1 MEEVE
6 LKGVVPDEADARR
19 RLEAAGARLAYEG
32 RLEDLRYDTRDRAL
46 AGRDHVLRVRV
57 YRTVDGARASIDWKG
72 PTRYEDGYKRREEL
86 SSGASDGDALIAILE
101 RLGYVVTR
109 EIEREIAQYEL
120 HGAVVRFERYP
131 RMDLLVEVEGTPE
144 SIERAIATLGIPR
157 EAFTSERLPAFVA
170 RYERR
175 TGERAA
181 LCARELR
188 DDYRFDAADA

>member
-46 AGRDHVLRVRV
+46 AGQDHVLRVRV
-57 YRTVDGARASIDWKG
+57 YRTAEGARASIDWKG
-72 PTRYEDGYKRREEL
+72 PTRYEGGYKRREEL
-86 SSGASDGDALIAILE
+86 SSGASDGDALVAILE

-109 EIEREIAQYEL
+109 EIEREIAQYEV
-120 HGAVVRFERYP
+120 HGAVVRLERYP
-131 RMDLLVEVEGTPE
+131 RMDLLVEVEGTPDA
-144 SIERAIATLGIPR
+144 IERAIATLGIPR

-170 RYERR
+170 RYEQR
-175 TGERAA
+175 TGQRAA
-181 LCARELR
+181 LCARELH

>member
-1 MEEVE
+1 VEEVE
-6 LKGVVPDEADARR
+6 LKGVVPDEADARW

-57 YRTVDGARASIDWKG
+57 YRTAEGARASIDWKG
-72 PTRYEDGYKRREEL
+72 PTRHEDGYKRREEL
-86 SSGASDGDALIAILE
+86 SSGATDGDALGAILE

-131 RMDLLVEVEGTPE
+131 RMDLLVEVEGTPD
-144 SIERAIATLGIPR
+144 SIERAIATLGIAR

-170 RYERR
+170 RYEQR
-175 TGERAA
+175 TGQRAA
-181 LCARELR
+181 LCARELH